1 MPLTSAEQ
9 YLLELIN
16 RGRLDPL
23 AEAERHDI
31 DINAGLDA
39 GQIGSDPLQVLAHND
54 TLAEASEAHSI
65 WMLGV
70 NTFAHAGAGGSS
82 AGERMTHAGYEFE
95 GNWQWAENLA
105 WSGTTDI
112 IDLDRAVSHHHQG
125 LFLSA
130 GHRANTFATDVR
142 EIGIAQ
148 VEGGYTLDGVHYNSS
163 MLTENFALSGTDVFV
178 TGVAYTDSDDDDF
191 YSIGEGQSGVTISV
205 GQAQDTTANAGG
217 YAVQIAPQDAAVTV
231 STNAGQ
237 IAIVQMDLTGGN
249 GKLDVVTDTSGD
261 MSLHVSVDTTLISG
275 INDATLLGRGD
286 LGLRGNGVGNALTG
300 NAGDNVLTGLGGRDV
315 LDGAAGDDV
324 LGGGRGR
331 DRLLGGDGDDVLRG
345 GGARDVLRGQT
356 GDDNLNGGRGNDRLF
371 GGDGD
376 DALNGGS
383 GRDRLNG
390 QDGND
395 NMHAGRGRDVLHG
408 GDGDDVI
415 NGGGGNDRLVGGHG
429 ADTFVFTDGH
439 DDIRDYDAFADN
451 IEISAQL
458 LGDNTLADLMRVDGN
473 DIVISFA
480 DGHSLTV
487 DDYTDTAQL
496 LENIIIA

>member
-178 TGVAYTDSDDDDF
+178 TGVAYTDSDDDD
-191 YSIGEGQSGVTISV
+191 
-205 GQAQDTTANAGG
+205 
-217 YAVQIAPQDAAVTV
+217 
-231 STNAGQ
+231 
-237 IAIVQMDLTGGN
+237 
-249 GKLDVVTDTSGD
+249 
-261 MSLHVSVDTTLISG
+261 
-275 INDATLLGRGD
+275 
-286 LGLRGNGVGNALTG
+286 
-300 NAGDNVLTGLGGRDV
+300 
-315 LDGAAGDDV
+315 DDV